1 MGIEK
6 QKMKQKDENVLKK
19 KLSKEKRKQQK
30 KQENR
35 EENENVTETN
45 ELVLSKNLMKKEK
58 ITRKEIRQEDVKN
71 KR

>member
-19 KLSKEKRKQQK
+19 KSCQKKERKQQK
-30 KQENR
+30 KTRKPRRKWKRYRNKWVSSFKEFD
-35 EENENVTETN
+35 
-45 ELVLSKNLMKKEK
+45 EK

-71 KR
+71 KRW